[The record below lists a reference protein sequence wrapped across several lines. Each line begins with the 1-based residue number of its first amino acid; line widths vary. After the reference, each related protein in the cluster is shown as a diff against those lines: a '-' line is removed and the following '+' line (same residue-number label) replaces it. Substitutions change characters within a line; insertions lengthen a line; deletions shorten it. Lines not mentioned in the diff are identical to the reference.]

1 MAPIKF
7 GAGML
12 PRARDHGG
20 VLDRDCEGELDRAG
34 DCGGDPRARDCGGDP
49 RARDCGGDPR
59 ACDCG
64 GEPRAR
70 TDRDRGTR
78 PV

>member
-1 MAPIKF
+1 MAPSKF

-34 DCGGDPRARDCGGDP
+34 DCGGDPRARD
-49 RARDCGGDPR
+49 
-59 ACDCG
+59 

-70 TDRDRGTR
+70 TDRDRPRER
-78 PV
+78 PD